1 MISELLALNFV
12 HRYLN
17 SVTKGDLVD
26 FWAVLSRIYYTRYH
40 TSKYRNL
47 ILRMRQGGG
56 AKVNYKHALNMILRY
71 YDIDF
76 DSFEF

>member
-1 MISELLALNFV
+1 
-12 HRYLN
+12 
-17 SVTKGDLVD
+17 
-26 FWAVLSRIYYTRYH
+26 
-40 TSKYRNL
+40 
-47 ILRMRQGGG
+47 MRKGGG